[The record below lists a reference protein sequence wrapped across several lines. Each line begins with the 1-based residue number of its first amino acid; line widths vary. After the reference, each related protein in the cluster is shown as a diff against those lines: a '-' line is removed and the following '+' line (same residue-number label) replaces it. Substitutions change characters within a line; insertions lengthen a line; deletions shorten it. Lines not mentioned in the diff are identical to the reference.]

1 MARNTKPA
9 RRVRV
14 NLRLPESLAKRAQNT
29 AERQKRTF
37 TSLTEEA
44 LEAAIARAR

>member
-14 NLRLPESLAKRAQNT
+14 NLRLPESLAKRVQT
-29 AERQKRTF
+29 AADKQRRTF

-44 LEAAIARAR
+44 LESAIAKTR